1 MGEHLEAEIAAAS
14 VYGDDHA
21 LRPELLS
28 QLAHQLGTVDCSRV
42 NRDLVRTHPQ
52 EAARVLHAADAPA
65 DREGDE
71 DLLGDPSG
79 HLDSRVTGIRRGCDV
94 QEHELVGALGVVA
107 GGQLHRV
114 PRVAEID
121 EFHALDDAPSVNVQA
136 GDDGSGPRA
145 EEQTPVLKSLMR
157 SAYA

>member
-79 HLDSRVTGIRRGCDV
+79 HLRSE
-94 QEHELVGALGVVA
+94 EHTTELK
-107 GGQLHRV
+107 
-114 PRVAEID
+114 P
-121 EFHALDDAPSVNVQA
+121 
-136 GDDGSGPRA
+136 
-145 EEQTPVLKSLMR
+145 LMR
-157 SAYA
+157 TSYADFTFKQQT